1 MTGLCGRAPCG
12 VILRRRPKDPGAERD
27 GSAAKGTAC
36 DAESG
41 PDFFPALAMRRKCR
55 YNIYIPV
62 RRTERA
68 FAMKQKGLSSAQI
81 IPLGFLLLILLGTG
95 LLSLPFATADGT
107 RAPFLTA
114 LFTAT
119 TSVCVTGLVVVD
131 TYAYWSLFGKIVILL
146 LIQMGGLGIVAV
158 SSSLFLVLKRTFTI
172 RNRALLRD
180 AFDLDSLQDVLRF
193 LKRVMRGVFLIEG
206 IGALLYAFAFVPE
219 FGPVRGV
226 WYAIFHSI
234 SAFCNAGL
242 DLIGPESFIP
252 YQTNAYVL
260 TVTMLLIVVGGL
272 GYIVWFDSFSTARE
286 SVRHR
291 RGVRWFFRHL
301 GEQTKLVLCVT
312 AALIVIGAAATL
324 LLERNNPQTLGALPF
339 GQQLL
344 NATFQ
349 SVTYRTAG
357 FSAVPQGALTD
368 GSVILGSVFMFIGGS
383 PMGTAG
389 GVKTVTVAVLLL
401 SAFSYVRGRADTVVF
416 RRSISFELVRK
427 AAAILF
433 FSLFLSLLSAV
444 VLIAADGIPMQDA
457 IYEVFSATGTVG
469 LSRGLTPHLSV
480 FGRIL
485 IILCMYLGRIG
496 PISLALFFHTDLSGG
511 KNIRYA
517 QGRYYVG

>member
-1 MTGLCGRAPCG
+1 
-12 VILRRRPKDPGAERD
+12 
-27 GSAAKGTAC
+27 
-36 DAESG
+36 
-41 PDFFPALAMRRKCR
+41 
-55 YNIYIPV
+55 
-62 RRTERA
+62 
-68 FAMKQKGLSSAQI
+68 MKKKGLSSAQI

-95 LLSLPFATADGT
+95 LLSLPFATASGT

-131 TYAYWSLFGKIVILL
+131 TFSYWSLFGKIVILV
-146 LIQMGGLGIVAV
+146 LIQAGGLGIVAV
-158 SSSLFLVLKRTFTI
+158 SSSLFLALKKTFTI

-180 AFDLDSLQDVLRF
+180 SFDLDSLQDVLRF
-193 LKRVMRGVFLIEG
+193 LRRVLRGVFLIEG
-206 IGALLYAFAFVPE
+206 VGALLYAFAFVPE

-226 WYAIFHSI
+226 WYAIFHSV

-242 DLIGPESFIP
+242 DLIGPESLIP
-252 YQTNAYVL
+252 YQADPFVL

-272 GYIVWFDSFSTARE
+272 GYIVWFDTFSTARE

-291 RGVRWFFRHL
+291 YGVRWFFRHL
-301 GEQTKLVLCVT
+301 GEHTKLVLSAT
-312 AALIVIGAAATL
+312 AALILLGAVGTL
-324 LLERNNPQTLGALPF
+324 LLESNNAATLGAMPF
-339 GQQLL
+339 GRRLL
-344 NATFQ
+344 NAVFQ

-357 FSAVPQGALTD
+357 FASLPQGQLTD
-368 GSVILGSVFMFIGGS
+368 GSTVFGCLLMFIGGS

-389 GVKTVTVAVLLL
+389 GVKTVTVVVLLL
-401 SAFSYVRGRADTVVF
+401 SAFSYVRGRAETVVF

-433 FSLFLSLLSAV
+433 FSLFLSLIAVILLVSVDAVPLS
-444 VLIAADGIPMQDA
+444 DA
-457 IYEVFSATGTVG
+457 CYEVFSATATVG

-496 PISLALFFHTDLSGG
+496 PISMALFFHTDLSGG